1 MHRPS
6 AVAQP
11 LSGPQARRF
20 GLVNGIGMTTLM
32 RRELDRD
39 LKLWTYT
46 IVAPVGQTFLFALLF
61 TLVRPAGL
69 PITMAG
75 LPFMEFLI
83 PGLIASAML
92 LRAFQSASMSLV
104 MDKLEGIITDLLAA
118 PLTPTE
124 MLGAYVAASAVSGL
138 AVAAVVWTVLLPF
151 TVVVPVAPAALIAF
165 TVLGSVLAALLGRIA
180 GIVCYKWDHL
190 AAFETFIVMPLV
202 FLSGTFFSLDRLPPA
217 WRPILE
223 LNPLFYV
230 IDGIRYGMTGRSDA
244 TPLVGAVVL
253 VGLIVVAWSGCHAMI
268 RRGYR
273 LKA

>member
-1 MHRPS
+1 MQGLHPAAAS
-6 AVAQP
+6 Q
-11 LSGPQARRF
+11 GPQARRF
-20 GLVNGIGMTTLM
+20 GLINGLGVRTLM

-39 LKLWTYT
+39 LRLWTYT

-61 TLVRPAGL
+61 TLVKPAGV
-69 PITMAG
+69 PMAMGG

-83 PGLIASAML
+83 PGLIASAMM

-104 MDKLEGIITDLLAA
+104 MDKLEGIITDLLVA
-118 PLTPTE
+118 PLTPGE

-138 AVAAVVWTVLLPF
+138 VVAAVVWTALLPF
-151 TVVVPVAPAALIAF
+151 TVVVSAAPAALVCFI
-165 TVLGSVLAALLGRIA
+165 VLGTVLAALLGRIA

-190 AAFETFIVMPLV
+190 AAFETFIVMPLL

-223 LNPLFYV
+223 VNPLFYV
-230 IDGIRYGMTGRSDA
+230 IDGMRYGMTGRADA
-244 TPLVGAVVL
+244 APLVGAAAL
-253 VGLIVVAWSGCHAMI
+253 AGLIVVAWGMCHAMI
-268 RRGYR
+268 RRAYR

>member
-1 MHRPS
+1 VHGLASGSP
-6 AVAQP
+6 P

-20 GLVNGIGMTTLM
+20 GLVNGIGMITLM

-39 LKLWTYT
+39 LRLWTYT
-46 IVAPVGQTFLFALLF
+46 VVGPVGQTFLFALLF

-69 PITMAG
+69 PMTMAG
-75 LPFMEFLI
+75 LPFMDFLI
-83 PGLIASAML
+83 PGLIAGAML
-92 LRAFQSASMSLV
+92 LRAFQSASVSLV

-118 PLTPTE
+118 PLTPAE

-138 AVAAVVWTVLLPF
+138 VIAAVVWTALLPF
-151 TVVVPVAPAALIAF
+151 TVVVPAAPAALVAF
-165 TVLGSVLAALLGRIA
+165 AVLGTVLAALLGRIA

-217 WRPILE
+217 WRPVLE

-230 IDGIRYGMTGRSDA
+230 IDGMRYGMTGRSDA
-244 TPLVGAVVL
+244 TPAVGAAVL
-253 VGLIVVAWSGCHAMI
+253 AVLIVVAWAGCHAMI

-273 LKA
+273 LKP

>member
-1 MHRPS
+1 VQGFYP
-6 AVAQP
+6 AVV
-11 LSGPQARRF
+11 LRGPQARRF
-20 GLVNGIGMTTLM
+20 GLINGLGVRTLI

-39 LKLWTYT
+39 LRLWTYT

-61 TLVRPAGL
+61 TLVKPAGV
-69 PITMAG
+69 PMAMGG

-83 PGLIASAML
+83 PGLIASAMM

-104 MDKLEGIITDLLAA
+104 MDKLEGIITDLLVA
-118 PLTPTE
+118 PLTPGE

-138 AVAAVVWTVLLPF
+138 VVAAVVWTALLPF
-151 TVVVPVAPAALIAF
+151 TVVVPAAPVALVCF
-165 TVLGSVLAALLGRIA
+165 VVLGTVLAALLGRIA

-190 AAFETFIVMPLV
+190 AAFETFIVMPLL

-223 LNPLFYV
+223 FNPLFYV
-230 IDGIRYGMTGRSDA
+230 IDGMRYGMTGRADA
-244 TPLVGAVVL
+244 APLVGVAVL
-253 VGLIVVAWSGCHAMI
+253 AGLIVLAWGMCHAMI

>member
-1 MHRPS
+1 M
-6 AVAQP
+6 
-11 LSGPQARRF
+11 
-20 GLVNGIGMTTLM
+20 
-32 RRELDRD
+32 
-39 LKLWTYT
+39 
-46 IVAPVGQTFLFALLF
+46 
-61 TLVRPAGL
+61 
-69 PITMAG
+69 TMAG
-75 LPFMEFLI
+75 LPFMDFLI

-138 AVAAVVWTVLLPF
+138 VVAAVVWTAMLPF
-151 TVVVPVAPAALIAF
+151 TVVVPAAPAALIGFAVMG
-165 TVLGSVLAALLGRIA
+165 TVLAALLGRIA

-190 AAFETFIVMPLV
+190 AAFETFLVMPLV
-202 FLSGTFFSLDRLPPA
+202 FLSGTFFSLDRLPTA
-217 WRPILE
+217 WRPVLE

-230 IDGIRYGMTGRSDA
+230 IDGMRYGMTGRSDA
-244 TPLVGAVVL
+244 TPMVGAAVL
-253 VGLIVVAWSGCHAMI
+253 ACLIVLTWWGCHAMI